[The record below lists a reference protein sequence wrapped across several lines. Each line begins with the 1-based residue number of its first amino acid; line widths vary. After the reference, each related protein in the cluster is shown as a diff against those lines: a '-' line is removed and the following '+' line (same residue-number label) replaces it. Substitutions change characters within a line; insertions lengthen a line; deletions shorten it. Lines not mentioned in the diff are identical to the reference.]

1 MLFRIPYTSKN
12 QFTTTRI
19 PVLLMI
25 NLICLIADAQ
35 TNITVISWN
44 IRLETESDGHHAW
57 RFRREAVV
65 DFLKQEQPAIIGFQE
80 ALHAQVE
87 YLQTQLGGYSF
98 VGVGRADGHEA
109 GEYVPVFYD
118 TARFHMMNAGHFW
131 LSETPE
137 IAGSKGW
144 DADCERMVSWVRL
157 QEKRSSRQLLVVN
170 THLDHIGVEARK
182 MSVDML
188 LAFLAVHTDEELIL
202 MGDFN
207 FSPDDPNYPRLT
219 AALTDAR
226 QIEPVWE
233 ERERP
238 TYTGFDQDEE
248 NDALVDFIFLSKGI
262 LPASYRAPILN
273 TGNLIPSDHRPV
285 VVGLYLP

>member
-1 MLFRIPYTSKN
+1 MLRFTCIYFVVTVLTSL
-12 QFTTTRI
+12 TVTR
-19 PVLLMI
+19 
-25 NLICLIADAQ
+25 AQ
-35 TNITVISWN
+35 EKLSMKLISWN
-44 IRLETESDGHHAW
+44 IRLETESDGPHAW

-98 VGVGRADGHEA
+98 VGVGRADSHEA

-144 DADCERMVSWVRL
+144 DALCERMVSWVRL

-188 LAFLAVHTDEELIL
+188 LAFLAGHTEEELIL

-226 QIEPVWE
+226 QIEPTWE

-262 LPASYRAPILN
+262 LPVSYRVPILN
-273 TGNLIPSDHRPV
+273 TGKLIPSDHRPV
-285 VVGLYLP
+285 VAGLYLP

>member
-1 MLFRIPYTSKN
+1 MN
-12 QFTTTRI
+12 TRI

-25 NLICLIADAQ
+25 NLICLIAHSQ
-35 TNITVISWN
+35 TNLTVISWN
-44 IRLETESDGHHAW
+44 IRLETESDGPHAW
-57 RFRREAVV
+57 QFRREAVV

-80 ALHAQVE
+80 VLHAQVVYISE
-87 YLQTQLGGYSF
+87 QLGGYRY
-98 VGVGRADGHEA
+98 VGVGRADGREA

-118 TARFHMMNAGHFW
+118 TARFKLVDAGHFW

-137 IAGSKGW
+137 VAGSKGW
-144 DADCERMVSWVRL
+144 DAVCERMVSWLRL
-157 QEKRSSRQLLVVN
+157 QQAGTQKTLLVVN
-170 THLDHIGVEARK
+170 THLDHIGVEARRR
-182 MSVDML
+182 SVDML
-188 LAFLAVHTDEELIL
+188 LAFLAEHTGEDLIL

-207 FSPDDPNYPRLT
+207 FSPADPNYPRLA
-219 AALTDAR
+219 AALTDVR
-226 QIEPVWE
+226 QIEPAWE

-238 TYTGFDQDEE
+238 TYTGFDHKEE

-285 VVGLYLP
+285 VAGLYLP

>member
-1 MLFRIPYTSKN
+1 MLRFTCIYFVVTVLTSL
-12 QFTTTRI
+12 TVTR
-19 PVLLMI
+19 
-25 NLICLIADAQ
+25 AQ
-35 TNITVISWN
+35 EKLSMKLISWN
-44 IRLETESDGHHAW
+44 IRLETESDGPHAW

-144 DADCERMVSWVRL
+144 DALCERMVSWVRL

-188 LAFLAVHTDEELIL
+188 LAFLAGHTEEELIL

-226 QIEPVWE
+226 QIEPTWE

-262 LPASYRAPILN
+262 LPVSYRVPILN
-273 TGNLIPSDHRPV
+273 TGKLIPSDHRPV
-285 VVGLYLP
+285 VAGLYLP

>member
-1 MLFRIPYTSKN
+1 MLRFTCIYFVVTVLTSL
-12 QFTTTRI
+12 TVTR
-19 PVLLMI
+19 
-25 NLICLIADAQ
+25 AQ
-35 TNITVISWN
+35 EKLSMKLISWN
-44 IRLETESDGHHAW
+44 IRLETESDGPHTW
-57 RFRREAVV
+57 QFRREAVV

-98 VGVGRADGHEA
+98 VGVGRADGREA

-118 TARFHMMNAGHFW
+118 TARFHLMDAGHFW

-137 IAGSKGW
+137 VAGSKGW
-144 DADCERMVSWVRL
+144 DALCERMVSWVRL

-188 LAFLAVHTDEELIL
+188 LAFLAGHTDEELIL

-226 QIEPVWE
+226 QIEPTWE

-238 TYTGFDQDEE
+238 TYTGFDQNEE

-285 VVGLYLP
+285 VVELHLP